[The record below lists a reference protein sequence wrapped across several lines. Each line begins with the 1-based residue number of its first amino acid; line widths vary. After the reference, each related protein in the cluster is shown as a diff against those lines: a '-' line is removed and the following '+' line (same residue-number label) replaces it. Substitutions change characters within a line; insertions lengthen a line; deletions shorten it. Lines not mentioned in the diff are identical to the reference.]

1 VQYGEID
8 SLCTAPSSH
17 PESPHVTLD
26 LTKFKNTSKGCPVFR
41 AGRLQNESLL
51 LTSEMNISAS

>member
-1 VQYGEID
+1 M
-8 SLCTAPSSH
+8 
-17 PESPHVTLD
+17 TLD